1 MPGKNPW
8 LAHVAKVWPK
18 MKKAGKSYRQCL
30 VEAKKSYKKG
40 GSKAAKK
47 KVKEQK

>member
-30 VEAKKSYKKG
+30 VEAKKSYSKQKK
-40 GSKAAKK
+40 SKASKK
-47 KVKEQK
+47 KAEQK